1 MKTFKRFFVL
11 TLLAVAMALPAS
23 AQFRWGPKVGIEV
36 NKMHFNKE
44 LGNSDN
50 QTGFTGG
57 LMAEIQVPIIGICV
71 DGSFEQEK
79 SGWRK
84 EVQCGMELRSGCR
97 ITQPSAD
104 WRKL

>member
-71 DGSFEQEK
+71 DGSVMYVRHD
-79 SGWRK
+79 G
-84 EVQCGMELRSGCR
+84 
-97 ITQPSAD
+97 
-104 WRKL
+104 